1 LFAYKRR
8 EWRRERRGER
18 QIGKAERKKAKE
30 GREFFCFFL
39 VIILIVFFISVIIY
53 VRDLV
58 NYNLVHVVC
67 KTLLISP
74 CIVKTII

>member
-1 LFAYKRR
+1 M
-8 EWRRERRGER
+8 
-18 QIGKAERKKAKE
+18 AEREKGRETDRQSGEEESE
-30 GREFFCFFL
+30 GRQGIFLLFFSYYINSL
-39 VIILIVFFISVIIY
+39 FFISVIIY

-74 CIVKTII
+74 CSVKTIK